1 MVAAIERLKGYR
13 HALTSADIPFDE
25 ALVRNGDWLPLR
37 GYQLAFELLKLKNPP
52 TAILCGNDL
61 MAIGVLEAASE
72 LGLKVPAD
80 LSVMGYD
87 DQELS
92 RYTHPPL
99 STLVLP
105 NYEMGQRATE
115 VLLDIAVH
123 GKNIK
128 PMTLKIDGP
137 LVVRATTG
145 ECLT

>member
-1 MVAAIERLKGYR
+1 MSQLCATATGFPCG
-13 HALTSADIPFDE
+13 DIS
-25 ALVRNGDWLPLR
+25 LR
-37 GYQLAFELLKLKNPP
+37 FNFFGKKQRP

-72 LGLKVPAD
+72 MGLKVPED

-115 VLLDIAVH
+115 ILLNIAAG
-123 GKNIK
+123 GKSLR
-128 PMTLKIDGP
+128 PRTVKINGP
-137 LVVRATTG
+137 LVVRSTTG
-145 ECLT
+145 PFVQRGKIKVQKSSRNSLLV